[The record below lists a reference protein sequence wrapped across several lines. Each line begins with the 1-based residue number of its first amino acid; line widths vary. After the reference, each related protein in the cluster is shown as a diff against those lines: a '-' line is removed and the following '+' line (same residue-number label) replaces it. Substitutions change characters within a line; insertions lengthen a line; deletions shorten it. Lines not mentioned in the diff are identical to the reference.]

1 MTDSEFDEYV
11 DDTLIAIE
19 EAVDACGGGMDYE
32 TSGGILTLLFD
43 NGSKIIVNRQ
53 TPVKQLWV
61 AAKSGGFHF
70 DYDQDSGTWRRAG
83 DGLELFKLLSQ
94 LCSEQAGKPVT
105 L

>member
-1 MTDSEFDEYV
+1 MMTDSEFDEHI

-19 EAVDACGGGMDYE
+19 EAVDANGIDYE
-32 TSGGILTLLFD
+32 TSSGILTLLFD

-53 TPVKQLWV
+53 TPVRQLWV

-70 DYDQDSGTWRRAG
+70 NYDDDSGTWKRAN
-83 DGLELFKLLSQ
+83 DGLELFKLLGQ
-94 LCSEQAGKPVT
+94 VCGEQAGRTVT